1 MLHVE
6 LSKDTKKRPEI
17 EYAIPKKIFAGHEPG
32 PEQEDNTMVKL
43 FNFT

>member
-17 EYAIPKKIFAGHEPG
+17 EYAIPKRIFAEYEPG
-32 PEQEDNTMVKL
+32 SGQDDNIMVK
-43 FNFT
+43 FFSFA